1 MLFKFHYDIILTP
14 KVRKKVNIMNMK
26 EMVISDLI
34 QLSQMDMCD
43 PNIIESVKNGDFDE
57 DINDMDN
64 MKVHEISDQIMLLYR
79 IKSKKVS

>member
-1 MLFKFHYDIILTP
+1 
-14 KVRKKVNIMNMK
+14 MK
-26 EMVISDLI
+26 DMVIKDLTE
-34 QLSQMDMCD
+34 L
-43 PNIIESVKNGDFDE
+43 VKLGLCNDDVVDAVKSGVFDE